1 MGLIREFREFA
12 VKGNAVDIAV
22 GLILGAA
29 FSKVVS
35 SIVDDVLM
43 PPIGL
48 AIGGVEFKDL
58 QVVLR
63 HAVRTATGEVVPAV
77 GIRYGA
83 LIDTVIQFVIIAFSV
98 FVVVKAMNRM
108 IRRREGA
115 AAADEAVQS

>member
-29 FSKVVS
+29 FSKVVT

-63 HAVRTATGEVVPAV
+63 DAGRTATGEVVPAV
-77 GIRYGA
+77 AVRYGS
-83 LIDTVIQFVIIAFSV
+83 LIDTVIQFVILAFSV
-98 FVVVKAMNRM
+98 FVVVKA
-108 IRRREGA
+108 
-115 AAADEAVQS
+115 